1 MDQFPQVATPGGPPT
16 RRPLK
21 DQMAGGIAWM
31 TAARI
36 GVRSLGLIS
45 TMILARLLAP
55 SDFGLIAMAMTIVA
69 MLETLTQFGFET
81 PLIHKQN
88 TSRDDFDTAWTLNIL
103 LAALV
108 ATAIALLAPLAARF
122 FNEPRVETILYFV
135 AAGNFFLAFQNIGTV
150 QFRKQLNFSRDFS
163 LQIAQKVAMLAVTI
177 PLAFWLRS
185 YWALVA
191 GMVAGNV
198 AAVIVS
204 YWFMPYRPRFCLR
217 SWRELYGYSKWLQVN
232 SMLRYVRD
240 RGYILIMGRALDAGG
255 MGIFSV
261 AKEIG
266 STVPNT
272 LVAPLNRAVL
282 PGYSRIAHD
291 PIQLR
296 DGYKSM
302 LGMVALVAI
311 PASVGVAALAGLIV
325 PVALG
330 AKWLSAVPLVAIL
343 GLSGVTRSLTASTVS
358 VHYATGQPRKQ
369 TLTTGIQA
377 FTLLPVV
384 AVGVFYFGVA
394 GAAWAY
400 LLHSFLVFMPVCY
413 WILFRTTPITRSDA
427 WQPLWRPLLASALM
441 FGVTKPLA
449 DAWTV
454 PGTLEALPRLL
465 VLTLLGAALYAA
477 TMALLWWLAGRPEGA
492 EKALV
497 RRIAPR
503 LEQLRNRHSS

>member
-1 MDQFPQVATPGGPPT
+1 MDRLPEVASRGRPPAQ
-16 RRPLK
+16 RPLK
-21 DQMAGGIAWM
+21 DQMARGIAWM

-55 SDFGLIAMAMTIVA
+55 TDFGLIAMAMTIVA

-81 PLIHKQN
+81 PLIHKRDA
-88 TSRDDFDTAWTLNIL
+88 SRDDFDTAWTLNIL

-108 ATAIALLAPLAARF
+108 ATALALLAPLAAGF
-122 FNEPRVETILYFV
+122 FKEPRVETILYFV

-150 QFRKQLNFSRDFS
+150 HLRKQLNFSRDFS
-163 LQIAQKVAMLAVTI
+163 LQIAQKAAMLAVTI

-232 SMLRYVRD
+232 NMLRYVRD
-240 RGYILIMGRALDAGG
+240 RGYILIMGRALDASG
-255 MGIFSV
+255 MGVFSV

-291 PIQLR
+291 PLQLR
-296 DGYKSM
+296 DGYRSM
-302 LGMVALVAI
+302 LGLVALMAI

-330 AKWLSAVPLVAIL
+330 AKWLSAVPLVAVL

-358 VHYATGQPRKQ
+358 VHYATGHPRQQ
-369 TLTTGIQA
+369 TLTTAIQA
-377 FTLLPVV
+377 LTLLPAVALGVV
-384 AVGVFYFGVA
+384 YFGVA

-413 WILFRTTPITRSDA
+413 WILFRTTPITPSDA
-427 WQPLWRPLLASALM
+427 WQPLWRPLLAAALM
-441 FGVTKPLA
+441 FSVTKPLA

-454 PGTLEALPRLL
+454 SGTLAALPRLL
-465 VLTLLGAALYAA
+465 LLALLGAAVYSVTVAA
-477 TMALLWWLAGRPEGA
+477 LWLLCGKPEGA
-492 EKALV
+492 EKALL
-497 RRIAPR
+497 RRIGPR
-503 LEQLRNRHSS
+503 LSRLSSRVQR

>member
-1 MDQFPQVATPGGPPT
+1 MDQLPEVARAGGPPAQ
-16 RRPLK
+16 RPLK
-21 DQMAGGIAWM
+21 DQMARGIAWM
-31 TAARI
+31 TAARV
-36 GVRSLGLIS
+36 GVRSLGLVS

-55 SDFGLIAMAMTIVA
+55 ADFGLIAMAMSVVA
-69 MLETLTQFGFET
+69 LLETMTQFGFET
-81 PLIHKQN
+81 PLIHKRDA
-88 TSRDDFDTAWTLNIL
+88 SRDDFDTAWTLNIL
-103 LAALV
+103 LATMVAGALV
-108 ATAIALLAPLAARF
+108 LLAPLAAGF
-122 FNEPRVETILYFV
+122 YKEPRVETILYFV

-150 QFRKQLNFSRDFS
+150 QFRKQLNYSRDFS
-163 LQIAQKVAMLAVTI
+163 LQIAQKAAMLAVTI

-198 AAVIVS
+198 VAVIVS
-204 YWFMPYRPRFCLR
+204 YWFLPYRPRFCLG

-232 SMLRYVRD
+232 SVLRYVRD
-240 RGYILIMGRALDAGG
+240 RGDVLIMGRVLDAGG

-261 AKEIG
+261 AKEVG

-291 PIQLR
+291 ATQLR

-330 AKWLSAVPLVAIL
+330 AKWLAAVPLVAL
-343 GLSGVTRSLTASTVS
+343 LSLAGVTRSLTASTIS
-358 VHYATGQPRKQ
+358 VHYATGQPRQQ
-369 TLTTGIQA
+369 TLTTAVQA
-377 FTLLPVV
+377 VTLLPAV
-384 AVGVFYFGVA
+384 AVGVMYFGVQ

-413 WILFRTTPITRSDA
+413 WILFRTTPITPADT
-427 WQPLWRPLLASALM
+427 WQPLWRPLLSSVIM
-441 FGVTKPLA
+441 FLVTKPLSDMWA
-449 DAWTV
+449 V
-454 PGTLEALPRLL
+454 PGTLQALPPLL
-465 VLTLLGAALYAA
+465 VLALLGAALYVSA
-477 TMALLWWLAGRPEGA
+477 MALLWLLSGRPEGA
-492 EKALV
+492 EKALL
-497 RRIAPR
+497 RRVGPR
-503 LEQLRNRHSS
+503 LQRLTGRGSH

>member
-1 MDQFPQVATPGGPPT
+1 MDKLPEVATKGGPPAQ
-16 RRPLK
+16 RPLK
-21 DQMAGGIAWM
+21 DQMARGIAWM

-55 SDFGLIAMAMTIVA
+55 ADFGLIAMAMTVVA

-81 PLIHKQN
+81 PLIHKRDA
-88 TSRDDFDTAWTLNIL
+88 SRDDFDTAWTLNIL
-103 LAALV
+103 LATLV
-108 ATAIALLAPLAARF
+108 ATALALLAPLAARF
-122 FNEPRVETILYFV
+122 FKEPRVETILYFV
-135 AAGNFFLAFQNIGTV
+135 AAGNFFLSFQNIGTV
-150 QFRKQLNFSRDFS
+150 QLRKQLNFSRDFL
-163 LQIAQKVAMLAVTI
+163 LQIAQKAAMLAVTI

-198 AAVIVS
+198 AAVVVS

-217 SWRELYGYSKWLQVN
+217 SSRELYGYSKWLQVN

-240 RGYILIMGRALDAGG
+240 RGYILIMGRVLDAAG
-255 MGIFSV
+255 MGIFAV

-291 PIQLR
+291 PAQLR

-302 LGMVALVAI
+302 LGMVALIAI

-330 AKWLSAVPLVAIL
+330 AKWLAAVPLVAVL
-343 GLSGVTRSLTASTVS
+343 GLSGLTRSLTASTVS
-358 VHYATGQPRKQ
+358 VHYATGQPRQQ
-369 TLTTGIQA
+369 TLTSAIQA
-377 FTLLPVV
+377 FTLLPAV
-384 AVGVFYFGVA
+384 AVGVAHFGVA

-400 LLHSFLVFMPVCY
+400 LLHSFLIFLPVCF
-413 WILFRTTPITRSDA
+413 WILFRTTPITSSDA
-427 WQPLWRPLLASALM
+427 WQPIWRPLLASIVM
-441 FGVTKPLA
+441 FVVTKPLA
-449 DAWTV
+449 DDWTV
-454 PGTLEALPRLL
+454 HGSLEALPRLL
-465 VLTLLGAALYAA
+465 LLAMLGAATYAIA
-477 TMALLWWLAGRPEGA
+477 LSLLWWLSGRPEGA
-492 EKALV
+492 EKAAL
-497 RRIAPR
+497 RRIVPR
-503 LEQLRNRHSS
+503 LRRLWSRGSR